1 MKGPLPVRVEL
12 LEQVLLVEDRLVTL
26 DGSVNLLV
34 EDAYDFFCCLLLK
47 IRKRTAR
54 SRDALRERLRVGDR
68 CRGNWSWERVRL
80 ESQENVRSK
89 DLDGSVG
96 VYRPFSQVV

>member
-12 LEQVLLVEDRLVTL
+12 LEQILLVEDGLVTL
-26 DGSVNLLV
+26 DGSADLLV
-34 EDAYDFFCCLLLK
+34 EDADDFFSCLLLEV
-47 IRKRTAR
+47 RKRTTR
-54 SRDALRERLRVGDR
+54 SRDALRKRLRVGGR
-68 CRGNWSWERVRL
+68 CRGDWSWERVRL

>member
-12 LEQVLLVEDRLVTL
+12 LEQVLLVKDHLVTL
-26 DGSVNLLV
+26 NGSANLLV
-34 EDAYDFFCCLLLK
+34 EDTDNFFSCLLLK
-47 IRKRTAR
+47 IRKRTER
-54 SRDALRERLRVGDR
+54 SRDALREQLRVGGR
-68 CRGNWSWERVRL
+68 CRGDWSWERVRL

>member
-12 LEQVLLVEDRLVTL
+12 LEQVLLVEDGLVTL
-26 DGSVNLLV
+26 DGSADLLV
-34 EDAYDFFCCLLLK
+34 EDADDFFGCLLLEV
-47 IRKRTAR
+47 RKRTAR

-68 CRGNWSWERVRL
+68 CRGDRSWGRVRL
-80 ESQENVRSK
+80 ESQENIRSK

-96 VYRPFSQVV
+96 VYRPFSQVL

>member
-12 LEQVLLVEDRLVTL
+12 LEQVFLVEDGLVVL
-26 DGSVNLLV
+26 DGSADLLV
-34 EDAYDFFCCLLLK
+34 EDADDFFNFLLLEV
-47 IRKRTAR
+47 RKRTTR
-54 SRDALRERLRVGDR
+54 SRDALRKRLRVGGR
-68 CRGNWSWERVRL
+68 CRGDWSWERVRL

>member
-1 MKGPLPVRVEL
+1 M
-12 LEQVLLVEDRLVTL
+12 LLVEDSLEVL
-26 DGSVNLLV
+26 DCSADLLV
-34 EDAYDFFCCLLLK
+34 EDANDFFGCLLLK

-54 SRDALRERLRVGDR
+54 SRDALRERLRVGGR
-68 CRGNWSWERVRL
+68 CRGDWSWERVRL

-96 VYRPFSQVV
+96 IYRPFSQVL

>member
-1 MKGPLPVRVEL
+1 MLRVEL
-12 LEQVLLVEDRLVTL
+12 LEQVLLVEDSLEAL
-26 DGSVNLLV
+26 NCSAYLLV
-34 EDAYDFFCCLLLK
+34 EDADDFFSCLLLE

-54 SRDALRERLRVGDR
+54 SRDALRERLRVGGR
-68 CRGNWSWERVRL
+68 CRGDWSWERVRL

-96 VYRPFSQVV
+96 VYRPFSQVL

>member
-12 LEQVLLVEDRLVTL
+12 LEQVLFVEDGLITL
-26 DGSVNLLV
+26 DGSANLLV
-34 EDAYDFFCCLLLK
+34 EYAYDFFSCLPLE

-54 SRDALRERLRVGDR
+54 SRDALRERLRVGGG
-68 CRGNWSWERVRL
+68 CRGDWSWERVRL